1 MANHPKDN
9 AVDLKIDSE
18 FEKDVFEMT
27 GVLYIYCEGGKS
39 IPFYEQLFMQ
49 NLKINC
55 IVVNGGSCS
64 KIQTEVKN
72 RCHLGIETIGVID
85 GDYETKFVDNIFQ
98 IDYYSIENLVL
109 IYHEQ
114 FIDLKNIITESYYA
128 KFRKEGLKHRV
139 KLSNQRDNLQ
149 VDDNKILKDSEV
161 EYLNGKIDSL
171 TGFIKYVDFKVC
183 VLQYVEGVSN
193 DRGIER
199 HYKKQIKKY
208 LEDLHRHHRS
218 ADLAFMFDDVTADKL
233 WHKLESHR
241 RN

>member
-1 MANHPKDN
+1 MVNHPKGN
-9 AVDLKIDSE
+9 TVDLNIDSE

-27 GVLYIYCEGGKS
+27 GVLYVYCEGDKS
-39 IPFYEQLFMQ
+39 IPFYEQLFMR

-55 IVVNGGSCS
+55 IVENGGSCS
-64 KIQTEVKN
+64 KIQTEVN
-72 RCHLGIETIGVID
+72 SRCHLGVETIGIID
-85 GDYETKFVDNIFQ
+85 GDYEIKSVDNIFQ

-109 IYHEQ
+109 IHHGQ
-114 FIDLKNIITESYYA
+114 FIDLKNIITKSYYG
-128 KFRKEGLKHRV
+128 KFQKEGLKHRV

-149 VDDNKILKDSEV
+149 IDAGKILKDSEV

-171 TGFIKYVDFKVC
+171 QGFIKYVDFKVC
-183 VLQYVEGVSN
+183 ILQYVKGVSN

-199 HYKKQIKKY
+199 HWKKQIKNY
-208 LEDLHRHHRS
+208 LQDLHHHNRS